1 MNNNLTPE
9 AAAQLQEGISLLL
22 SRWAAFQ
29 MAVQNEWG
37 GRDSGQKPQQLA
49 DNIFHL
55 LTQSKDRVYIDDVE
69 LMLDE
74 FMDTL
79 NTVIEDGSIEEVAEK
94 LMVMHEECSEG
105 NFDSIKKLRETSI
118 PNVSYV
124 RQGSNDSED
133 SEDNN
138 EDDTLSKDNSSEME
152 IDAPKSQS
160 SPSQKDSLP
169 DQTSQRE
176 TPPQVVDG
184 WTVVPSRRS
193 KGKKK

>member
-55 LTQSKDRVYIDDVE
+55 LTQSKDRVYIDEVD

-105 NFDSIKKLRETSI
+105 NFDSVKKLRETSI

-160 SPSQKDSLP
+160 SPSQKDPST

-176 TPPQVVDG
+176 TPQVVDG